1 MAILGELGLNGG
13 FGLSKPNE
21 SLYSVGVTV
30 REISLAVLAL
40 FDMVTLMTPA
50 DSSPAKSSSEKPN
63 TISVQRLIRQS
74 QV

>member
-13 FGLSKPNE
+13 FGLKPNE